1 MNRIGLHV
9 GYWMGS
15 GGDTDIFSMLELT
28 HKAGIDV
35 FEVLPGMV
43 LDLSKED
50 RKRLKQTI
58 ADYGMELS
66 INGGLNETNDISSD
80 DAAIRIIGIEHSK
93 RVLDATA
100 EAGSDRWSGVN
111 FSAWR
116 KRPSCICDAVEKRR
130 VRELSAN
137 SIRQIMPTAED
148 LGITYCFE
156 VVNRY
161 EQFLFNTAAEGIEFC
176 EMVDSPN
183 AKLLIDVYH
192 MNIEEDNMM
201 DAIRLTAKN
210 GRLGHFHVG
219 ETNRRIPGNGRG
231 QMPWAEIF
239 ATIKEVNYRE
249 YITIE
254 SFVLMGCQ
262 TALNVSVWRD
272 LSDGANLEKMAND
285 ARNGAQFIRS
295 FLEMGDRQNIDDSR
309 RVYSNFVSHLKDTKL

>member
-1 MNRIGLHV
+1 MNQIGLHM
-9 GYWMGS
+9 GYWLGS
-15 GGDTDIFSMLELT
+15 GGDTDLFRMLDLT
-28 HKAGIDV
+28 HAAGIDV
-35 FEVLPGMV
+35 FEALPGFV
-43 LDLSKED
+43 LNLSKEE
-50 RKRLKQTI
+50 RLRLKMTI
-58 ADYGMELS
+58 ADYGMSLS

-80 DAAIRIIGIEHSK
+80 DAEIRRIGIEHSK
-93 RVLDATA
+93 RVLEAAA

-116 KRPSCICDAVEKRR
+116 KRPDRICDETEKRR
-130 VRELSAN
+130 VTDLSVE
-137 SIRQIMPTAED
+137 SLRQIMPTAES

-161 EQFLFNTAAEGIEFC
+161 EQFLFNTAAEGIAFC
-176 EMVDSPN
+176 EAIESPN

-201 DAIRLTAKN
+201 DAIRLTAKS
-210 GRLGHFHVG
+210 GRFGHFHVG

-239 ATIKEVNYRE
+239 ATLKEVSYQE
-249 YITIE
+249 YITME

-272 LSDGANLEKMAND
+272 LSHGADLEQLVND
-285 ARNGAQFIRS
+285 ARHGAQFVRS
-295 FLEMGDRQNIDDSR
+295 FL
-309 RVYSNFVSHLKDTKL
+309 K